1 MFTRFFIA
9 LSSSIIYNIL
19 SMIMSKSK
27 NRYLFGIL
35 IALVYFLTDRALN
48 ECVLFSLVFGSADMG
63 YKVSGWASF
72 AVWIAF
78 AVWAV
83 CKRFRLDW
91 KKTSPLFF
99 IAGYFVCLL
108 FSTWLNGLGFY
119 RLLTIILNTMSVLLL
134 IVMACDEEGNAKLFI
149 SSVSWLYLV
158 FTALN
163 AFSILFRGAW
173 SLLRAEYA
181 ECFIGNFD
189 TSGFAVELGMFYAL
203 LDAHFNAENK
213 CSKYKLWAFIVF
225 FFLDVFAVFRT
236 SGTTVI
242 AAFLIALYLFIPF
255 IKKWAEKADL
265 LVFVGFSVLMF
276 ATLMWFYKPILNS
289 APISW
294 LLNNVFHKSLSLS
307 GRTDIWPWMLTD
319 FIYKKPIFGFGINVN
334 SFLIPTGRVDELGNQ
349 IIQYH
354 TNNQILQTWYEGGIV
369 ALLVILALFIFT
381 ANFLKKNKD
390 REFAGI
396 IKWML
401 FVFMIAYNSDII
413 PTYGWTFIFEIMVMS
428 VVMGHAKGKTV

>member
-1 MFTRFFIA
+1 
-9 LSSSIIYNIL
+9 
-19 SMIMSKSK
+19 MIMSKSK
-27 NRYLFGIL
+27 TGYLFGVL
-35 IALVYFLTDRALN
+35 IVLVYFLTDRALN
-48 ECVLFSLVFGSADMG
+48 ECVLFSLVFGSTDVG

-72 AVWIAF
+72 AVWTAF

-83 CKRFRLDW
+83 CKKFRLDW
-91 KKTSPLFF
+91 KKMTPLFF

-134 IVMACDEEGNAKLFI
+134 IVMACDEEENAKIFV

-163 AFSILFRGAW
+163 AFSILFRGTW
-173 SLLRAEYA
+173 SLLQAEYA

-242 AAFLIALYLFIPF
+242 AAFLIALYLFVPF
-255 IKKWAEKADL
+255 VRKWVEKTDL
-265 LVFVGFSVLMF
+265 LVFAGLSALIFIALIWLYNPIMNWPPVSRILQSVL
-276 ATLMWFYKPILNS
+276 
-289 APISW
+289 
-294 LLNNVFHKSLSLS
+294 HKSTTLSS
-307 GRTDIWPWMLTD
+307 RTIIWPKILEQ
-319 FIYKKPIFGFGINVN
+319 FIYKKPIFGYGID
-334 SFLIPTGRVDELGNQ
+334 VDPFMVLEGYYDNYGN
-349 IIQYH
+349 IRMVYH
-354 TNNQILQTWYEGGIV
+354 TNNQILQTWYEGG
-369 ALLVILALFIFT
+369 ALALVAILVLLFHAAKTLKNSKDIEFT
-381 ANFLKKNKD
+381 
-390 REFAGI
+390 GI
-396 IKWML
+396 VKWML
-401 FVFMIAYNSDII
+401 FSFLIAYNGDII
-413 PTYGWTFIFEIMVMS
+413 PSYNWTFVFEIIVLAYAI
-428 VVMGHAKGKTV
+428 GETDDYRRKQIN